1 MGAFSTISAPY
12 MTQPPG
18 AVVILHRAAACQKE
32 DFFPPTRGG
41 FGGRQDK
48 KRVFEE
54 NVKIQ
59 AATARREM
67 GVPLWNRRR
76 YTAVHL
82 LSCAKW
88 RRAALGSP

>member
-1 MGAFSTISAPY
+1 MLTFRSSFSLFLLSSFIARIFTKNFETFFHLLMGAFSTIFAPD

-18 AVVILHRAAACQKE
+18 TVVILHRAAACQKE

-54 NVKIQ
+54 NVKI
-59 AATARREM
+59 
-67 GVPLWNRRR
+67 
-76 YTAVHL
+76 
-82 LSCAKW
+82 
-88 RRAALGSP
+88 

>member
-1 MGAFSTISAPY
+1 LIFIFSFPLIIVYSSYFAKNFETFFHLLMGAFSTISAPD

-54 NVKIQ
+54 NVKI
-59 AATARREM
+59 
-67 GVPLWNRRR
+67 
-76 YTAVHL
+76 
-82 LSCAKW
+82 
-88 RRAALGSP
+88 